1 MLGSRCGKASK
12 TKVILTGMSSIDP
25 NRASGNPNPGPVKP
39 KVDRGASLAR
49 SARFKY
55 WVFGALGIGIF
66 ASVVD
71 HGSVNVALPTI
82 ASEFDTDLPT
92 IQWVVIIY
100 ALTIAALLLPMGR
113 LSDLIGRKKVYIAGT
128 MVMALGAVLSGL
140 APSLEIMFPSRVLQ
154 GVGAA
159 MTQGTGMAIIIAAF
173 PANEKG
179 RAIGL
184 FMTMVGVGAVAGPAV
199 GGVMVDA
206 FGWRVVFFLTLPLE
220 VIGVAATAWVMR
232 GWPEVQETR
241 GARFD
246 WLGAALSTG
255 FLVVLLL
262 AMTTGN
268 KAGWLSPPII
278 AAFTGAVAML
288 AAFIWWE
295 LRTDAPMLDLR
306 LFKGKT
312 FTLGVSAAFLTFL
325 GSSAVLFMMP
335 FYLQNILG
343 YSAKTAGFVV
353 VPGALCMALLGT
365 LSGVLSDRFG
375 WRPFTV
381 GGLAF
386 SATGLFMLSRV
397 TEDSSLWMVV
407 PALMLM
413 SSGMGIFY
421 SPNSSSVMNAVGI
434 ARYGV
439 VSGFLNL
446 VRNAA
451 NVTSIAFATII
462 VTATMASLGF
472 ESSLEAVRG
481 DAEGVGHA
489 FTVGLRY
496 AFLTMMGIV
505 LVSMTLSAFQPNHAV
520 EQDPPGL
527 GEPEESQAEV

>member
-1 MLGSRCGKASK
+1 
-12 TKVILTGMSSIDP
+12 MSSIEPDAREPDAPESTTTEP
-25 NRASGNPNPGPVKP
+25 NAAPVDSGPDNGTALTRSPNY
-39 KVDRGASLAR
+39 
-49 SARFKY
+49 KY
-55 WVFGALGIGIF
+55 WVFGALAVGIF

-82 ASEFDTDLPT
+82 ASHFKTDLPT

-113 LSDLIGRKKVYIAGT
+113 LSDLVGRKKIYIMGIAILGT
-128 MVMALGAVLSGL
+128 GAALSGL
-140 APSLEIMFPSRVLQ
+140 SPSLEMLFPSRVLQ

-159 MTQGTGMAIIIAAF
+159 MTQGTGMALVTSVF

-184 FMTMVGVGAVAGPAV
+184 FMTMVGVGAIAGPAI
-199 GGVMVDA
+199 GGLAVDLV
-206 FGWRVVFFLTLPLE
+206 GWRLVFFLTLPLNI
-220 VIGVAATAWVMR
+220 IGAVATLWVMR
-232 GWPEVQETR
+232 GWSQVQEAR
-241 GARFD
+241 RDRFD

-255 FLVVLLL
+255 VLVSLLL

-268 KAGWLSPPII
+268 KAGWLSPPILI
-278 AAFTGAVAML
+278 AFAGAISML

-295 LRTDAPMLDLR
+295 LRTDSPMLDLR
-306 LFKGKT
+306 LFKGRT
-312 FTLGVSAAFLTFL
+312 FSLGISAAFLTFL
-325 GSSAVLFMMP
+325 GSSAVLFMIP
-335 FYLQNILG
+335 FYLQNVLG

-353 VPGALCMALLGT
+353 VPGAICMAIMGT

-381 GGLAF
+381 GGLAS
-386 SATGLFMLSRV
+386 SATGLLILSRV

-413 SSGMGIFY
+413 NIGMGTFY
-421 SPNSSSVMNAVGI
+421 SPNSSSVMNSVGQ
-434 ARYGV
+434 AKYGV

-462 VTATMASLGF
+462 VTATMASHGF
-472 ESSLEAVRG
+472 EPSLEAVRG
-481 DAEGVGHA
+481 DAVGVSHA
-489 FTVGLRY
+489 FTLGLRY
-496 AFLTMMGIV
+496 AFLAMLSIV
-505 LVSMTLSAFQPNHAV
+505 LLSMILSALQPNRVVSPDA
-520 EQDPPGL
+520 EPQKSDGL
-527 GEPEESQAEV
+527 TESQTEV